1 MTDEQT
7 TEPVV
12 GFIGLGNMG
21 SRMAGR
27 LLDAGYP
34 LGVYNRATEKTRP
47 LAERGARVYD
57 TPRAL
62 AEHSDVV
69 MSIVSDDAAVEQ
81 VLLGPDGV
89 LAGTRPGTVL
99 IDLSSVSPATSRKV
113 SATAQARSVAVLD
126 APVSGSTPQAE
137 DGSLLVFVGGDSDT
151 YAQCRALLA
160 VLGTSI
166 FYLGPSGAG
175 TTMKLVVNSLLG
187 VEMQAL
193 AEAITLGERAGLD
206 KGVLLDVLARTAVLT
221 PGQKAKLENTRNEQY
236 PVTFALR
243 LMWKD
248 FGNVLRLA
256 QERAVAMPATAAA
269 AQVCAVEQAR
279 QIEEDFSAVIRTTE
293 ELAGVGVKRA
303 EASWS
308 R

>member
-1 MTDEQT
+1 MTVEHT
-7 TEPVV
+7 TRQAV

-21 SRMAGR
+21 SRMAVR
-27 LLDAGYP
+27 LLDAGYT
-34 LGVYNRATEKTRP
+34 LGVYNRAPEKTRP
-47 LAERGARVYD
+47 LAERGARIYD

-62 AEHSDVV
+62 AQHSDVV

-81 VLLGPDGV
+81 VRLGPDGA
-89 LAGTRPGTVL
+89 LAGSRPGTVL
-99 IDLSSVSPATSRKV
+99 IDLSSVYPAISRKV
-113 SATAQARSVAVLD
+113 SATAQARGVAVLE
-126 APVSGSTPQAE
+126 APVSGSTLQVE
-137 DGSLLVFVGGDSDT
+137 DGSLLVFVGGDRNA
-151 YAQCRALLA
+151 YERCRALFD
-160 VLGTSI
+160 VLGKAI

-206 KGVLLDVLARTAVLT
+206 KDVLLDVLGQTAVLT
-221 PGQKAKLENTRNEQY
+221 PGQKAKLENARHEQY
-236 PVTFALR
+236 PVAFALR

-256 QERAVAMPATAAA
+256 QERAVAMPATSAAA
-269 AQVCAVEQAR
+269 HVCAVEQAR

-293 ELAGVGVKRA
+293 ELSGVGVRGA
-303 EASWS
+303 AAA
-308 R
+308 RPH